1 MERQQEAHTLQQR
14 VALRTAMKTQYN
26 QKMLKNK
33 TKPTVKDYTFH
44 LTLGPAFF
52 FFTFLMNNK
61 AF

>member
-14 VALRTAMKTQYN
+14 IALHTAMKTQYN
-26 QKMLKNK
+26 QKILQNK

-52 FFTFLMNNK
+52 FSLF
-61 AF
+61 